1 MNEAIHV
8 FNQLVSF
15 GDGHSLIWPIARATG
30 LAVSSVSAGGSVPVG
45 TWTYAITEVGAD
57 GGFTIG
63 SLPVTATTTSGNQ
76 TVNLTWT
83 GALGAVS
90 HNVYRCSGTCITS
103 AGLVNTQ
110 LAWFWVGSFL
120 TSPSFADT
128 LASPGRVFFPNT
140 TGTGVTIANRNGFFG
155 LRVQLLPGP
164 FSQLP
169 SCTGIEGTLGEV
181 TDSTTNIL
189 GATVTGGGTHKGT
202 VRCDGLNWT
211 LEAISGPSAAVMV
224 ATLRTTAATTDNVTV
239 TGLTSSGHCTMTP
252 TNRFAAADIASTYI
266 SNTTTNQITITH
278 PASAGR
284 TWNIHCTAN

>member
-1 MNEAIHV
+1 MRYSRLGQASSLTFNNLYRQGGISPLVTSFSTGGSVGVSISNSVQDTETEPAVTSLSNTQRQTLSLSFSGGGGAGDPFVSGVLPLAYNGNAPFSGIQPAPNREGTMTGTSFMINPPYSTAAMGGCGTPWCPMNEAIHV

-120 TSPSFADT
+120 TYSII
-128 LASPGRVFFPNT
+128 R
-140 TGTGVTIANRNGFFG
+140 
-155 LRVQLLPGP
+155 
-164 FSQLP
+164 
-169 SCTGIEGTLGEV
+169 
-181 TDSTTNIL
+181 
-189 GATVTGGGTHKGT
+189 
-202 VRCDGLNWT
+202 
-211 LEAISGPSAAVMV
+211 
-224 ATLRTTAATTDNVTV
+224 
-239 TGLTSSGHCTMTP
+239 
-252 TNRFAAADIASTYI
+252 
-266 SNTTTNQITITH
+266 
-278 PASAGR
+278 
-284 TWNIHCTAN
+284 